1 MKRIFNRNGAESRTS
16 MTGVVLLASAVL
28 ASAVVGCG
36 GTAPEPKPTGGG
48 HAHTEA
54 DPHAGHGE
62 GGHETA
68 LMVSTV
74 PSEPTAGEPTR
85 LRLMIHAAD
94 GTMVKDF
101 EITHEKKIH
110 LIIVREDL
118 GEFAHIHPEI
128 DAAGNI
134 EATFTFPTGGTYLV
148 YADHKPA
155 GQPQVTAKA
164 KLDVQGQ
171 VPPAQQLSPNVPGE
185 VSGDDLTATV
195 SLQAAGEETEITFD
209 LRDDAGQP
217 VGDLEPYLGAMGHL
231 VILSADGE
239 EYVHSHPLEKE
250 ESPAGQ
256 VRFAAHFA
264 GTGLYKGWGQFQRDG
279 QVRTVPFVMDVK

>member
-1 MKRIFNRNGAESRTS
+1 MFFNNNGADRRGS
-16 MTGVVLLASAVL
+16 MTVIALLAGVAMALGV
-28 ASAVVGCG
+28 AGCG
-36 GTAPEPKPTGGG
+36 GSTPEPQQAGGN
-48 HAHTEA
+48 HAHSEV
-54 DPHAGHGE
+54 DPHEGHRQSGRDSM
-62 GGHETA
+62 
-68 LMVSTV
+68 LMVSTM
-74 PSEPTAGEPTR
+74 PSQPNAGEPAQ

-101 EITHEKKIH
+101 EITHEKQIH

-134 EATFTFPTGGTYLV
+134 EARFTFPTGGTYLV

-164 KLDVQGQ
+164 KLEVEGD
-171 VPPAQQLSPNVPGE
+171 VPPAQQLSPNIPGD
-185 VSGDDLTATV
+185 VSGGGLTATV
-195 SLQAAGEETEITFD
+195 SLQATGQETEITFD

-231 VILSADGE
+231 VILSGDGE

-250 ESPAGQ
+250 GSPAGQ

-279 QVRTVPFVMDVK
+279 QVRTIPFVIDVK